1 MAVMKVFFHDPD
13 NNMIE
18 ICNCNCLPVVP
29 LAQLRT
35 TAPAESAQES
45 DAIMSG
51 GGSFSETPLWMS
63 DSQDT
68 FFSQQQ
74 VDTAAETSEV
84 DAAAETSDKP

>member
-1 MAVMKVFFHDPD
+1 MAAMKVFFHDPD

-29 LAQLRT
+29 LAHLRT
-35 TAPAESAQES
+35 TTPAESAQVS

-51 GGSFSETPLWMS
+51 GGSLSETPRWMLG
-63 DSQDT
+63 SQDT
-68 FFSQQQ
+68 FSSQQQ

-84 DAAAETSDKP
+84 DAAAETSDAP